1 MRHSKRIAVG
11 PVRFRIGRDWRAPVA
26 ALGRLYAGYPQDDT
40 RPADATVR
48 LFAARPWRRW
58 LRPSVQIGGDFT
70 VPDALPLPLSMGLLA
85 AEMGMN
91 LQVAL
96 GWRRHMLLH
105 ASAVARDGR
114 AVILSGESGSGKST
128 LAALL
133 GEGAWR
139 LMGDEFTLIE
149 PGRGDALGFP
159 RAVSL
164 KNAAIAEMAAR
175 VDPARLGPLHA
186 VVAHSL
192 GALAATPGVEAQ
204 LRSHMAASIRVGLSP
219 AQLREVTRGLHE
231 WGDAAA
237 ADRALR
243 MLEVDNEGLD
253 ALDHRYLS
261 CIARNYDG
269 GPVGIETISAALS
282 EPRDALEEVVEP
294 FLLQQ
299 GFIGRTPRGRVLTLR
314 AYRHLGLTG
323 PSRASSPQIGLFE
336 VQDDDDAAASG
347 G

>member
-1 MRHSKRIAVG
+1 MRHSTRIAVG
-11 PVRFRIGRDWRAPVA
+11 PVQFRIGSDWRAPID
-26 ALGRLYAGYPQDDT
+26 ALDRLYAGYPKDMA

-58 LRPSVQIGGDFT
+58 LRPSVHIGGDFI

-149 PGRGDALGFP
+149 PASGDALGFP

-175 VDPARLGPLHA
+175 VDPARLGPLLAGTPKGDIRHLIPRA
-186 VVAHSL
+186 DAIAAMHEPARPALILFPRFGGAAAIEPMAPGEVFVRLTEASTNYVAL
-192 GALAATPGVEAQ
+192 GEAGFAALARLVRETPAF
-204 LRSHMAASIRVGLSP
+204 
-219 AQLREVTRGLHE
+219 
-231 WGDAAA
+231 
-237 ADRALR
+237 
-243 MLEVDNEGLD
+243 
-253 ALDHRYLS
+253 
-261 CIARNYDG
+261 
-269 GPVGIETISAALS
+269 GISYPDSAAGM
-282 EPRDALEEVVEP
+282 ALVEQ
-294 FLLQQ
+294 LWAEAV
-299 GFIGRTPRGRVLTLR
+299 R
-314 AYRHLGLTG
+314 
-323 PSRASSPQIGLFE
+323 
-336 VQDDDDAAASG
+336 
-347 G
+347 

>member
-1 MRHSKRIAVG
+1 MRHSIRIAVG
-11 PVRFRIGRDWRAPVA
+11 PVQFRIGSDWAEPIA
-26 ALGRLYAGYPQDDT
+26 ALETLYRGYPQDDA

-58 LRPSVQIGGDFT
+58 VRPSVHIGGDFV

-114 AVILSGESGSGKST
+114 ALIMSGESGSGKST

-149 PGRGDALGFP
+149 PVSGNALAFP

-164 KNAAIAEMAAR
+164 KNEAIAAVAAR
-175 VDPARLGPLHA
+175 VDAARLGPPMTGTPKGDIRHLIPPADAIADMHEP
-186 VVAHSL
+186 VRP
-192 GALAATPGVEAQ
+192 ALLLFPRFG
-204 LRSHMAASIRVGLSP
+204 
-219 AQLREVTRGLHE
+219 
-231 WGDAAA
+231 GDAAIEA
-237 ADRALR
+237 MGEGEAFVRLTEASTNYVALG
-243 MLEVDNEGLD
+243 EAGF
-253 ALDHRYLS
+253 
-261 CIARNYDG
+261 
-269 GPVGIETISAALS
+269 AALTRLV
-282 EPRDALEEVVEP
+282 RDTPAFGISYPDSATGMALVEQLWAEV
-294 FLLQQ
+294 
-299 GFIGRTPRGRVLTLR
+299 
-314 AYRHLGLTG
+314 AK
-323 PSRASSPQIGLFE
+323 
-336 VQDDDDAAASG
+336 
-347 G
+347 